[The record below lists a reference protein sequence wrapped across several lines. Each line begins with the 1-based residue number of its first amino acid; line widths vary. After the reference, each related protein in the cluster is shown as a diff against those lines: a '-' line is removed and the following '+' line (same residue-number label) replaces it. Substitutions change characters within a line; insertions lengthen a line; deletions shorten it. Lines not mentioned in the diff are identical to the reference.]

1 MQHVIKHDIY
11 IAINL
16 TTKNLFNEQLMEQIL
31 SNELFTQE
39 ERNHLILEITE
50 SSFITNPK
58 KAVSILRK
66 IKNYGIRIALDDFG
80 TGYSS
85 LSYLGQYPLDII
97 KIDKSFVQQYTDKH
111 SHIIIET
118 ALNLSRSLNYKVI
131 VEGVESEFLAKELS
145 SLQCDMLQGFYFSKS
160 RDKDTVISALQNNQ
174 QKM

>member
-118 ALNLSRSLNYKVI
+118 ALNLSRS
-131 VEGVESEFLAKELS
+131 
-145 SLQCDMLQGFYFSKS
+145 
-160 RDKDTVISALQNNQ
+160 
-174 QKM
+174 